1 MRNQLMG
8 LNPGQIV
15 HVREGAKFIGNTAAE
30 LIDQVGE
37 SVVVP
42 DAPFRVV
49 REFEHLRQRA

>member
-1 MRNQLMG
+1 MG